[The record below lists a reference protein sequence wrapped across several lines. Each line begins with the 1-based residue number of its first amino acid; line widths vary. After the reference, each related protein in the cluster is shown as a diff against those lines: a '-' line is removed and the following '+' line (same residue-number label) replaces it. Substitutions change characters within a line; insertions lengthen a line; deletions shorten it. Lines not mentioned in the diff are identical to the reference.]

1 MPRKAPNLNGGV
13 IEHRI
18 TLGDYERKMIT
29 KQLAEDDIIKKVQ
42 TGAEIGKNLLIGGA
56 VVGVGLLATTAY
68 REAQGLVDTIQDTPA
83 GLWKM
88 TQYKLGLISFED
100 LVGGVTENAQKRQ
113 EEKQKRKNLGILEYG
128 FQSLMTFLLG
138 EDMIWTKATE
148 STSSTD
154 DEQINLSPYQE
165 LIQSGYVI
173 DEYDIQKYRDFYF
186 HFTGTYD
193 GFTFE
198 KAYNMFKGF
207 ESQMQNREEVI
218 LTPAAQAYKG

>member
-1 MPRKAPNLNGGV
+1 MPRKAPKEV
-13 IEHRI
+13 VEHRI
-18 TLGDYERKMIT
+18 TLGDYERKMIS
-29 KQLAEDDIIKKVQ
+29 KQLSEDDTIKKV
-42 TGAEIGKNLLIGGA
+42 TLGAEIGKNVLIGGA

-148 STSSTD
+148 PTFSTD
-154 DEQINLSPYQE
+154 DDQTNLSPYQE
-165 LIQSGYVI
+165 LIQSGYVFS
-173 DEYDIQKYRDFYF
+173 EYNIQKYRDFYF
-186 HFTGTYD
+186 NFTGSYD
-193 GFTFE
+193 GFTIE
-198 KAYNMFKGF
+198 AAYNLFKGF
-207 ESQMQNREEVI
+207 E
-218 LTPAAQAYKG
+218 P